1 MVAGEGVAA
10 GGGDGLELEGWKG
23 TAKMPFGG
31 GQGVIKAVFWII
43 HLIHAMYG
51 FETALVK
58 SCIVGNQRKTL
69 DQWFYLFPYFRENRR
84 IFSVLRAQS
93 MNLLAIPLIVF
104 RLRVNQTIESIG
116 NLAVTHNNNPHATHA
131 GGALISRFKVY
142 CCKVFHY
149 TTKITIS
156 SDTHNNLDTNMSEGI

>member
-1 MVAGEGVAA
+1 MGAGFGVGEGVVVAGEGVAA
-10 GGGDGLELEGWKG
+10 GGGDGLELEVWKG

-31 GQGVIKAVFWII
+31 GQGVVKAVFWII

-69 DQWFYLFPYFRENRR
+69 DQWFNLFPYFWENRR

-116 NLAVTHNNNPHATHA
+116 NLAVTHNNNPHAAYA
-131 GGALISRFKVY
+131 GGALIGGLEVY
-142 CCKVFHY
+142 SCKVFHGAGD
-149 TTKITIS
+149 ITRLS
-156 SDTHNNLDTNMSEGI
+156 